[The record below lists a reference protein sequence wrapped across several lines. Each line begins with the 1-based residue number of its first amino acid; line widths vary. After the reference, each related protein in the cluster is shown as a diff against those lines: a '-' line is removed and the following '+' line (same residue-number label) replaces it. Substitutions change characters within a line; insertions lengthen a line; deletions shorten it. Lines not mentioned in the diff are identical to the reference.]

1 MLMRDCLR
9 GSVLHGSSRMSGCS
23 TRRNAAKLLNCAKR
37 MRRKKEYVVSD
48 ETADRYV
55 SLVVLPGEDYM
66 DSYRCTER
74 QYHADMRQVA
84 ADTAVRVL
92 CHLIECVPTQED
104 LTLDKKVGTAMIFYE
119 RLKFWCTL
127 LNGTEKL

>member
-1 MLMRDCLR
+1 MNAAYLMRPPI
-9 GSVLHGSSRMSGCS
+9 G
-23 TRRNAAKLLNCAKR
+23 T
-37 MRRKKEYVVSD
+37 
-48 ETADRYV
+48 

-92 CHLIECVPTQED
+92 CHLIECVPKQED
-104 LTLDKKVGTAMIFYE
+104 LTPDKKVGTAKIFYE

>member
-1 MLMRDCLR
+1 
-9 GSVLHGSSRMSGCS
+9 
-23 TRRNAAKLLNCAKR
+23 

-48 ETADRYV
+48 ETADRYI

-104 LTLDKKVGTAMIFYE
+104 LTLDK
-119 RLKFWCTL
+119 R
-127 LNGTEKL
+127 

>member
-1 MLMRDCLR
+1 
-9 GSVLHGSSRMSGCS
+9 
-23 TRRNAAKLLNCAKR
+23 

-48 ETADRYV
+48 ETADRYI

-66 DSYRCTER
+66 DSYRCTEG

-104 LTLDKKVGTAMIFYE
+104 LTLDKKVGTAIIFYE

>member
-1 MLMRDCLR
+1 
-9 GSVLHGSSRMSGCS
+9 
-23 TRRNAAKLLNCAKR
+23 

-48 ETADRYV
+48 ETTDRYI

-74 QYHADMRQVA
+74 QYHAD
-84 ADTAVRVL
+84 TAVRVL

-104 LTLDKKVGTAMIFYE
+104 LTPDKKVGTAKIFYE